1 MQQLCEGAEALDEQI
16 ETRSKQAARAKIALD
31 DAAKILSSQRQQACS
46 PLAEALATRSRDV
59 GMEHVQFSLMLNSL
73 DAPTANGTVEAALLF
88 SANKGVDF
96 APLNKVAS
104 GGELSRVMLVI
115 KSIMAE
121 KSQLPTLILDE
132 IDTGVSGEMAKA
144 MGKRMHEMS
153 RHMQVISITHLPQIA
168 ALADA
173 HYKVYKK
180 VVGASTQTFLT
191 PLNEEDRIEE
201 LAEMLSGKDVK
212 ASARMHARELR
223 NV

>member
-1 MQQLCEGAEALDEQI
+1 
-16 ETRSKQAARAKIALD
+16 
-31 DAAKILSSQRQQACS
+31 
-46 PLAEALATRSRDV
+46 V
-59 GMEHVQFSLMLNSL
+59 
-73 DAPTANGTVEAALLF
+73 
-88 SANKGVDF
+88 
-96 APLNKVAS
+96 
-104 GGELSRVMLVI
+104 
-115 KSIMAE
+115 AE

-173 HYKVYKK
+173 HYKVYKT

-191 PLNEEDRIEE
+191 PLNEEQRIEE

-212 ASARMHARELR
+212 ASARVHARELR

>member
-1 MQQLCEGAEALDEQI
+1 
-16 ETRSKQAARAKIALD
+16 
-31 DAAKILSSQRQQACS
+31 
-46 PLAEALATRSRDV
+46 
-59 GMEHVQFSLMLNSL
+59 MEHVQFSIVLNPL
-73 DAPTANGTVEAALLF
+73 AAPTANGVEEAALLF
-88 SANKGVDF
+88 SANKGIDF

-104 GGELSRVMLVI
+104 GGELSRIMLVI
-115 KSIMAE
+115 KSIVAE

-173 HYKVYKK
+173 HYKVYKT

-191 PLNEEDRIEE
+191 PLNEEQRIEE

-212 ASARMHARELR
+212 ASARVHARELR

>member
-1 MQQLCEGAEALDEQI
+1 
-16 ETRSKQAARAKIALD
+16 
-31 DAAKILSSQRQQACS
+31 
-46 PLAEALATRSRDV
+46 
-59 GMEHVQFSLMLNSL
+59 MEHVQFSISLKNLN
-73 DAPTANGTVEAALLF
+73 APTTNGTEDAMILF

-132 IDTGVSGEMAKA
+132 IDSGVSGEMAKA

-180 VVGASTQTFLT
+180 VIGASTQTFLT